1 MKLKI
6 VITILWLSCT
16 STFAQNITISGY
28 VQDAETG
35 EKLIGANIYNLQYK
49 IGTTSNAFGFYS
61 LQVPKKDS
69 LQLFFS
75 FVGYQVQK
83 ISIRNHKSATINVKL
98 TIGKLLQEV
107 VISGQAEKPIENR
120 NEMSIVSIPI
130 KQINMLPA
138 LSGEVDIMKIMQ
150 LMPGVQSGNEGSSG
164 LYVRGGSPD
173 QNLILLDDVPLYNV
187 NHIGGFVSIFNTDA
201 IKSVK
206 LIKGGFPA
214 RYGSRL
220 SSVMDVR
227 MKDGNNSEFHGQ
239 GLIGIVASKIAV
251 EGPIKK
257 DTASYMIS
265 VRRFLWD
272 LFTRPISKL
281 ALDGVS
287 LGYNFYDVNAKF
299 NYKIKEKDHLYL
311 SFYAGDDKLLAK
323 IKHSDNRENQKLKN
337 TLKWGNLLSALRWN
351 HLFNQKL
358 FSNVTLSYTRYR
370 YATKFLYSKMGDN
383 FKNESENTFISG
395 VSDLTAKINMEY
407 YASPKYL
414 LRMGLGSTY
423 HRFRPG
429 TTHLEQIEDGEKII
443 NSTFEE
449 NNLAA
454 WEQFIF
460 AENEIKLGRF
470 NSVIG
475 LRATNYIVNGKVFYA
490 FEPRI
495 LLNYKIG
502 KNVSVKA
509 SYAEMQQYVHFL
521 TSSGVGL
528 PTDLWMPATA
538 DTPPEKSKQFAV
550 GIAQS
555 INNGKYELSVEAYHK
570 TMSNLITYKAGEN
583 HLSTSKGWE
592 KKVEKDGSG
601 ISEGVEF
608 LIQKKEGKTTGW
620 IGYTLSKT
628 TRQFDNINGGEVY
641 DFRYDRRHDISVVVT
656 HQLKENIDASA
667 TWVFGTGNA
676 ITLPIGRYYLP
687 ENENDSFFPFSSALI
702 SDEAELYSK
711 RNAFRMRSYHR
722 LDIGFNF
729 HKKKKWG
736 ERIWSVSVY
745 NLYNRQNP
753 YFYYFD
759 TPHETYTP
767 NNSIPTKKPQQKL
780 FQQSLFP
787 IIPSVAYRFEF

>member
-1 MKLKI
+1 MKFKI
-6 VITILWLSCT
+6 VFFLLQLFIVSA
-16 STFAQNITISGY
+16 FAQNITISGY
-28 VQDAETG
+28 VQDAATG
-35 EKLIGANIYNLQYK
+35 EKLIGANVYNLPYK
-49 IGTTSNAFGFYS
+49 IGTTTNAYGFYS
-61 LQVPKKDS
+61 LQLPKKDS
-69 LQLFFS
+69 LQLFYS
-75 FVGYQVQK
+75 YVGYQAQK
-83 ISIRNHKSATINVKL
+83 VNVPNHKNMTINIELAV
-98 TIGKLLQEV
+98 GKQLEAV
-107 VISGQAEKPIENR
+107 VITGQADNPIEDR
-120 NEMSIVSIPI
+120 NEMSVVSIPI
-130 KQINMLPA
+130 KQIKILPA
-138 LSGEVDIMKIMQ
+138 LSGEVDIMKVMQ
-150 LMPGVQSGNEGSSG
+150 LMPGVQSGSEGSSG

-173 QNLILLDDVPLYNV
+173 QNLMLLDDVPLYNV

-227 MKDGNNSEFHGQ
+227 MKDGNNKEFHGQ
-239 GLIGIVASKIAV
+239 GLLGIIASKVAV

-272 LFTRPISKL
+272 LLTRPISKI
-281 ALDGVS
+281 ATDGAA
-287 LGYNFYDVNAKF
+287 LGYNFYDINAKF
-299 NYKIKEKDHLYL
+299 NYYLKEKDHLYL

-323 IKHSDNRENQKLKN
+323 IKNNDDGENQKLKS
-337 TLKWGNLLSALRWN
+337 TLRWGNLLGALRWN
-351 HLFNQKL
+351 HLFNPKL
-358 FSNVTLSYTRYR
+358 FSNATLSYTRYR
-370 YATKFLYSKMGDN
+370 YATRFSYSKTGN
-383 FKNESENTFISG
+383 NINNESENTFVSG
-395 VSDLTAKINMEY
+395 VSDLTAKIDMEY
-407 YASPKYL
+407 YASSKYL
-414 LRMGLGSTY
+414 LRMGLGSIH

-429 TTHLEQIEDGEKII
+429 TTHLEQIQDGEKII

-449 NNLAA
+449 NNLTA

-460 AENEIKLGRF
+460 AENEIKIGKF
-470 NSVIG
+470 NSIIG
-475 LRATNYIVNGKVFYA
+475 LRATNYHVNGKAFYA
-490 FEPRI
+490 LEPRI
-495 LLNYKIG
+495 LLNYKLLRNLSI
-502 KNVSVKA
+502 KV

-528 PTDLWMPATA
+528 PTDLWMPST
-538 DTPPEKSKQFAV
+538 DKTPPEKSKQFAV

-555 INNGKYELSVEAYHK
+555 ISNGKYELSIEAYRK
-570 TMSNLITYKAGEN
+570 KMNKLITYKAGEN

-592 KKVEKDGSG
+592 EKVEKDGKG
-601 ISEGVEF
+601 ISEGVE
-608 LIQKKEGKTTGW
+608 LLVQKKEGKTTGW
-620 IGYTLSKT
+620 VGYTLSKT
-628 TRQFDNINGGEVY
+628 TRQFENINDGAVY
-641 DFRYDRRHDISVVVT
+641 DFRYDRRHDISIVIT

-676 ITLPIGRYYLP
+676 ITLPIGRYYLGEDEKGLHP
-687 ENENDSFFPFSSALI
+687 FPSLAYA
-702 SDEAELYSK
+702 DEAELYSK

-722 LDIGFNF
+722 LDVGFNF

-736 ERIWSVSVY
+736 ERIWSVSIY

-759 TPHETYTP
+759 TPHETYTQSNP
-767 NNSIPTKKPQQKL
+767 IPTKKPQQKL

>member
-1 MKLKI
+1 MKFKI
-6 VITILWLSCT
+6 VFFLLQLFIVSA
-16 STFAQNITISGY
+16 FAQNITISGY
-28 VQDAETG
+28 VQDAATG
-35 EKLIGANIYNLQYK
+35 EKLIGANVYNLQYK
-49 IGTTSNAFGFYS
+49 IGTTTNAYGFYS
-61 LQVPKKDS
+61 LQLPENDS

-75 FVGYQVQK
+75 YVGYQ
-83 ISIRNHKSATINVKL
+83 IRKVDVSNQGAVTINIKL
-98 TIGKLLQEV
+98 VVGKLLEEV
-107 VISGQAEKPIENR
+107 VIKGQVEKPIEDR

-130 KQINMLPA
+130 KQIKMLPA
-138 LSGEVDIMKIMQ
+138 LSGEVDIMKVMQ
-150 LMPGVQSGNEGSSG
+150 LMPGVQSGSEGSSG

-173 QNLILLDDVPLYNV
+173 QNLMLLDDVPLYNV

-227 MKDGNNSEFHGQ
+227 MKDGNNKEFHGQ
-239 GLIGIVASKIAV
+239 GLIGIIASKIAV

-272 LFTRPISKL
+272 LLTRPISKI
-281 ALDGVS
+281 ATDGGAA
-287 LGYNFYDVNAKF
+287 LGYNFYDINAKF
-299 NYKIKEKDHLYL
+299 NYQLKEKDHLYL

-323 IKHSDNRENQKLKN
+323 IKNSDYGENQKLKS
-337 TLKWGNLLSALRWN
+337 TLRWGNLLGALRWN
-351 HLFNQKL
+351 HLFNPKL
-358 FSNVTLSYTRYR
+358 FSNATLSYTRYR
-370 YATKFLYSKMGDN
+370 YATRFSYSQTGGN
-383 FKNESENTFISG
+383 VNNESENTFVSG
-395 VSDLTAKINMEY
+395 VSDLTAKIDLEY
-407 YASPKYL
+407 YASSTYL
-414 LRMGLGSTY
+414 LRMGLGSIY

-429 TTHLEQIEDGEKII
+429 TTHLEQIQDGEEII
-443 NSTFEE
+443 NSTLEE

-460 AENEIKLGRF
+460 AENEIKFGKF

-475 LRATNYIVNGKVFYA
+475 LRATNYYVNDKAFYA
-490 FEPRI
+490 LEPRV
-495 LLNYKIG
+495 LLNYKLLRNLSI
-502 KNVSVKA
+502 KA

-538 DTPPEKSKQFAV
+538 ETPPEKSKQFAA

-555 INNGKYELSVEAYHK
+555 ISKGKYELSIEAYRK
-570 TMSNLITYKAGEN
+570 KMNNLITYKAGEN

-592 KKVEKDGSG
+592 EKVEKNGKG
-601 ISEGVEF
+601 ISEGVE
-608 LIQKKEGKTTGW
+608 LLVQKKEGKTTGW
-620 IGYTLSKT
+620 VGYTLSKT
-628 TRQFDNINGGEVY
+628 TRQFENINDGAVY
-641 DFRYDRRHDISVVVT
+641 DFRYDRRHDISIVVT

-676 ITLPIGRYYLP
+676 ITLPIGRYYLEEDEKDLHP
-687 ENENDSFFPFSSALI
+687 FPSLAYA
-702 SDEAELYSK
+702 DEAELYSK

-722 LDIGFNF
+722 LDVGFNF

-736 ERIWSVSVY
+736 ERIWSVSIY

-759 TPHETYTP
+759 TPHEAYTQSNP
-767 NNSIPTKKPQQKL
+767 IPTKKPQQKL